1 MSEWCLSSRQGARAH
16 SKGGVFGVA
25 WVPRVPPEVAEVGG
39 ASSPRGESVM
49 SEAMMKEE
57 NGIVRESV
65 EREFGDSFYQVTVTA
80 HKGERVSVE
89 AELLD
94 SGERWSSAQSVVLRS
109 RQGESL

>member
-1 MSEWCLSSRQGARAH
+1 
-16 SKGGVFGVA
+16 
-25 WVPRVPPEVAEVGG
+25 
-39 ASSPRGESVM
+39 M

-94 SGERWSSAQSVVLRS
+94 SGERWRGEFSSKYVEDITTKT
-109 RQGESL
+109 GNFKK